1 MTSSPPRASDLP
13 AKDQI
18 RLLSGYDVWHTE
30 SVPGAPGVRLA
41 DGPHGLRVQP
51 GDSDHLGLAASQP
64 ATCFPPAVTLAS
76 SWDADLV
83 SEVGAAIAV
92 EARGLG
98 VGVVLG
104 PGLNIK
110 RHPLC
115 GRNFEYFSEDP
126 LVSGVLA
133 AAMVEG
139 IQATGEVGACP
150 KHFAVNNQEYHR
162 FVSDVIVDERTLRE
176 LYLTGFER
184 VIKQA
189 HPWAVMT
196 AYNLV
201 NGQPCSAHGHLLGE
215 ILRHEWEY
223 DGLVMSD
230 WGATTQR
237 PAGVAAGMDLEM
249 PASSG
254 LYDDQLAA
262 AVADGTLATEAV
274 AACAQRV
281 IDLSA
286 KVKARPSG
294 TPSGAPEVP
303 HAAHDALARKAAAA
317 GTVLLQNDG
326 LLPLPPDL
334 SIGLIGAF
342 AQSPRYQGTGS
353 SQVNPFK
360 VTTAHEAFADH
371 PGGVHF
377 AAGYNSAQAIPDA
390 SLIAEAVAVAEQ
402 VDVCVVLV
410 GLPGTYE
417 SEGFDRELLDLPQQ
431 HNDLVH
437 AVAAANPRT
446 VVALSNGSPVLMPWR
461 SKVAAILE
469 SYLGGQASGGA
480 LYDVITGAA
489 EPGGRLAE
497 TFPASL
503 EQVAANP
510 WFPGAPHQ
518 VQYREGLF
526 VGYRHHTTADLEP
539 LFAFGHGLSYA
550 TFEWGPLSL
559 SSTTITP
566 GDPVRAGV
574 QVTNTSTRP
583 GSEVVQVYLH
593 DQTGVVLRPRRI
605 LAGWAKLHLAPGES
619 KQCEVELDPR
629 AFAFYDVRA
638 DTWATPSGKFTIEA
652 ARSSIDIASTAE
664 LEITGGVETSTEP
677 PSVNA
682 IAASDADFGRRLGRE
697 IPQARHTRPF
707 TVDSTLGEI
716 RRTFV
721 GGLLVKAVESQNPVD
736 VEADDAA
743 SQLMLERSLRELPL
757 RAVAI
762 FSQGKIKLP
771 ALNLI
776 VKLLNGNYS
785 GIAKWM
791 MARGK
796 PDLSI

>member
-1 MTSSPPRASDLP
+1 MT
-13 AKDQI
+13 DQI
-18 RLLSGYDVWHTE
+18 SLLSGYDVWHTQ
-30 SVPGAPGVRLA
+30 SLPGAPGVRLA

-83 SEVGAAIAV
+83 AEVGSAIAV

-133 AAMVEG
+133 AAMAEG
-139 IQATGEVGACP
+139 IQVSGEVGACP

-176 LYLTGFER
+176 LYLAGFER
-184 VIKQA
+184 VVKQA
-189 HPWAVMT
+189 RPWAIMA

-201 NGQPCSAHGHLLGE
+201 NGQPCSAHSHLLGD
-215 ILRHEWEY
+215 ILRQEWEY

-249 PASSG
+249 PASAG
-254 LYDDQLAA
+254 LYDDQLAT
-262 AVADGTLATEAV
+262 AVAASTLAAEAV
-274 AACAQRV
+274 TACAQRV
-281 IDLSA
+281 IDLSGKVHA
-286 KVKARPSG
+286 KPG
-294 TPSGAPEVP
+294 TTPVVP
-303 HAAHDALARKAAAA
+303 HEAHDTLARKAAAA

-326 LLPLPPDL
+326 LLPLSPDV

-342 AQSPRYQGTGS
+342 AQTPRYQGTGS
-353 SQVNPFK
+353 SQVNPVK
-360 VTTAHEAFADH
+360 VTTAQDAFAAH
-371 PGGVHF
+371 PGEVLF
-377 AAGYNSAQAIPDA
+377 AAGYNATRATPD
-390 SLIAEAVAVAEQ
+390 SELIAEAVSVAKQ
-402 VDVCVVLV
+402 VDVCVVMV

-417 SEGFDRELLDLPQQ
+417 SEGFDREQLDLPQQ
-431 HNDLVH
+431 HNELVR

-446 VVALSNGSPVLMPWR
+446 VVALSNGAPVLMPWR
-461 SKVAAILE
+461 GEVAAIVE
-469 SYLGGQASGGA
+469 TYLGGQASGGA

-510 WFPGAPHQ
+510 YFPGTPHQ

-526 VGYRHHTTADLEP
+526 VGYRHHTTAGLEP
-539 LFAFGHGLSYA
+539 LFAFGHGLSYT
-550 TFEWGPLSL
+550 TFEWGPVSL
-559 SSTTITP
+559 SAKAIKV
-566 GDPVRAGV
+566 GEPVSAQV
-574 QVTNTSTRP
+574 QVTNTGSRT
-583 GSEVVQVYLH
+583 GSEVVQIYVC
-593 DQTGVVLRPRRI
+593 DQTGVVLRPTRT
-605 LAGWAKLHLAPGES
+605 LAGWAKVQFAPGETAV
-619 KQCEVELDPR
+619 CEVELDPR
-629 AFAFYDVRA
+629 AFAFYDVLRGE
-638 DTWATPSGKFTIEA
+638 WATPSGRFTIEA
-652 ARSSIDIASTAE
+652 ARSSIDISSTAE
-664 LEITGGVETSTEP
+664 LEITGGVESSAEP
-677 PSVNA
+677 PSVSP
-682 IAASDADFGRRLGRE
+682 IATSDADFRSRLGRE

-716 RRTFV
+716 KRTFV
-721 GGLLVKAVESQNPVD
+721 GGLLVKAVAANNPVD
-736 VEADDAA
+736 VESDDAA
-743 SQLMLERSLRELPL
+743 SQLMLERSLAERPL

-771 ALNLI
+771 TLNLL
-776 VKLLNGNYS
+776 VKVLNGDYS

-791 MARGK
+791 LARSK
-796 PDLSI
+796 R